1 MKNNI
6 LQIVSYNCQG
16 LNSVEKRRD
25 VFDYLKSKNCNI
37 YCLQDTHLTKND
49 ETAIRNQWGGKCIF
63 NSFASN
69 QRGAA
74 ILLSNN
80 FEYKILN
87 TKKDDCGNLLG
98 VDIEIEGK
106 KITLINICPK

>member
-16 LNSVEKRRD
+16 LNSVEKRRN
-25 VFDYLKSKNCNI
+25 VFDYLIFKNCNI
-37 YCLQDTHLTKND
+37 YCLQDIHFTKND
-49 ETAIRNQWGGKCIF
+49 ETAIRYQWGGECTF
-63 NSFASN
+63 NTFASN
-69 QRGAA
+69 KRGVA

-80 FEYKILN
+80 YKYKILN

-106 KITLINICPK
+106 KKPLLF

>member
-37 YCLQDTHLTKND
+37 YCLQDTPLNKND

-87 TKKDDCGNLLG
+87 KKKEKDDCGNLLG

-106 KITLINICPK
+106 KNPLLF